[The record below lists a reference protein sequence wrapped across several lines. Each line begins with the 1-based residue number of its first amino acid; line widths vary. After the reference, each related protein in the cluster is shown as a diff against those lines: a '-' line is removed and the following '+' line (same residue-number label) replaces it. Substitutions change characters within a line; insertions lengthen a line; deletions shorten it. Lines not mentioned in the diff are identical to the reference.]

1 MKIFGDFFKK
11 AADTVKKTFEQ
22 VTEPFEKIGL
32 KQLGDL
38 IKKRLH

>member
-1 MKIFGDFFKK
+1 MKIFGDFFTK
-11 AADTVKKTFEQ
+11 AADAVEKTFEK
-22 VTEPFEKIGL
+22 VTEPFENGL